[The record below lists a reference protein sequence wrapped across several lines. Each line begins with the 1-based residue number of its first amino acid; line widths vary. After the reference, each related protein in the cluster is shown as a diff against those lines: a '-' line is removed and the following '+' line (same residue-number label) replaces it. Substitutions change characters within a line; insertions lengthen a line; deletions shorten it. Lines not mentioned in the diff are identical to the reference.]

1 MATGSSQIGLRLREV
16 LEYQAGGPRTI
27 TWLQAEMEARGVPG
41 SGYSNIQR
49 YVAGNADNPPPI
61 DWLDGAAEALGV
73 RTAWLALGE
82 EPILPSTTADLPVHQ
97 LAPSVGL
104 VAGRLG
110 EALIA
115 HIVQRLMD
123 AQPAGSPPPTEDR
136 LGDVMYALH
145 SRALQCLDAVR
156 VETTREEAEPFYLDF
171 LTAMLAAV
179 PRAGQGRNLAEV
191 EELLGPPIPDIFTAP
206 RNPESPTAKTGSSG
220 GKRTSPKD
228 RRVD

>member
-1 MATGSSQIGLRLREV
+1 MAIDTLQIGLRLGQA
-16 LEYQAGGPRTI
+16 LEGQPGGPRTI
-27 TWLQAEMEARGVPG
+27 TWLQKEMEARAVPG

-49 YVAGNADNPPPI
+49 HVAGNADHPPPL
-61 DWLDGAAEALGV
+61 DWLTGAAEALGV
-73 RTAWLALGE
+73 RAAWLAFGE
-82 EPILPSTTADLPVHQ
+82 EPILPSTTADLPVHR

-115 HIVQRLMD
+115 RIVQCLMD

-156 VETTREEAEPFYLDF
+156 VKTTREEGQRFYLDF

-191 EELLGPPIPDIFTAP
+191 EELLGPPIPDIFTALP
-206 RNPESPTAKTGSSG
+206 KPKYPTAKTGSS
-220 GKRTSPKD
+220 
-228 RRVD
+228 